1 MDIEIRAITEDE
13 RVDWLR
19 AAETSFSAVLKDD
32 ELQAILPTVESDRS
46 FGAFDGG
53 RIVGSAAG
61 CSFRLT
67 VPGGVRVPTAGVTA
81 VGVHPT
87 HRRRGINTALMAAIL
102 DQATERGEPFALLLA
117 SEAAIYGRFGYG
129 LTSLLGEFEAESAR
143 MDFVKGAPSGGHVY
157 LVSKEEA
164 MPIVDVV
171 YDASIGPGGV
181 ERNPSWRDYCFATV
195 GEDKDKPWFYAIH
208 RSEAGDPDAYAVY
221 TMKHDWTRSIP
232 SGTITVS
239 ECVASTAAGYA
250 GIWRYLFDVDLVAKV
265 EAWNRPVDEPL
276 LYLLREPRRLHLS
289 VNDGF
294 WLRVIDVVAA
304 LQARR
309 YQTDGRLV
317 LEIEDAFRPETSGRY
332 ELTVEDGAGRCD
344 RTDDPADLSGSINVL
359 GATYLGGATFHQLVL
374 AGQVEEQTD
383 GAVAKAD
390 TMFASVPAPWSP
402 FHF

>member
-1 MDIEIRAITEDE
+1 MDVDIRPITEDE
-13 RVDWLR
+13 RADWLR

-32 ELQAILPTVESDRS
+32 ELEASLPVIEPDRS
-46 FGAFDGG
+46 FGAFEGD

-61 CSFRLT
+61 CSFRT
-67 VPGGVRVPTAGVTA
+67 VVPGGARIPTAGVTA

-87 HRRRGINTALMAAIL
+87 HRRRGINTALMGAIL
-102 DQATERGEPFALLLA
+102 DQAAERREPFALLLA

-143 MDFVKGAPSGGHVY
+143 MAFVKGAPSAGRID

-171 YDASIGPGGV
+171 FDAAIGPGGV
-181 ERNPSWRDYCFATV
+181 ERDARWRDYCFATV

-208 RSEAGDPDAYAVY
+208 RSEAGEPDAYAVY

-239 ECVASTAAGYA
+239 ECVASTTAGYA

-265 EAWNRPVDEPL
+265 DAWNRPVDEPL
-276 LYLLREPRRLHLS
+276 FYLLREPRRLHFS

-304 LQARR
+304 LEARR
-309 YQTDGRLV
+309 YRADGRIVFELT
-317 LEIEDAFRPETSGRY
+317 DAFRPETAGRY
-332 ELTVEDGAGRCD
+332 ELTVDRGAGHCVRA
-344 RTDDPADLSGSINVL
+344 DDPADLSGAINIL
-359 GATYLGGATFHQLVL
+359 GATYLGGVSFHQLAL
-374 AGQVEEQTD
+374 AGQVEERTT

-390 TMFASVPAPWSP
+390 TIFASVPAPWSP

>member
-1 MDIEIRAITEDE
+1 MDVEIRPIAGDE
-13 RVDWLR
+13 RADWLR

-32 ELQAILPTVESDRS
+32 ELEASLPVIEPDRS
-46 FGAFDGG
+46 FGAFEGD
-53 RIVGSAAG
+53 RIVGTAAG
-61 CSFRLT
+61 CSFRT
-67 VPGGVRVPTAGVTA
+67 AVPGGARIPTAGVTA

-87 HRRRGINTALMAAIL
+87 HRRRGINTALMGTIL
-102 DQATERGEPFALLLA
+102 DQAAERREPFALLLA

-143 MDFVKGAPSGGHVY
+143 MEFVKGSPTGGRID

-164 MPIVDVV
+164 MPIVDLV

-181 ERNPSWRDYCFATV
+181 ERDARWRDYCFATV

-208 RSEAGDPDAYAVY
+208 RSEAGEPDAYAVY

-239 ECVASTAAGYA
+239 ECVASTTAGYA

-265 EAWNRPVDEPL
+265 DAWNRPVDEPL
-276 LYLLREPRRLHLS
+276 FYLLREPRRLHFS
-289 VNDGF
+289 VNDGL

-304 LQARR
+304 LEARR
-309 YQTDGRLV
+309 YRTDGRIVFELT
-317 LEIEDAFRPETSGRY
+317 DAFRPESAGRY
-332 ELTVEDGAGRCD
+332 ELTVDEGAGRCV
-344 RTDDPADLSGSINVL
+344 RTDDPADLFGAINVL
-359 GATYLGGATFHQLVL
+359 GATYLGGATYHQLAL
-374 AGQVEEQTD
+374 AGQVEERTT

>member
-1 MDIEIRAITEDE
+1 MDVDIRPITEDE
-13 RVDWLR
+13 RADWLR

-32 ELQAILPTVESDRS
+32 ELEASLPVIEPDRS
-46 FGAFDGG
+46 FGAFEGD

-61 CSFRLT
+61 CSFRT
-67 VPGGVRVPTAGVTA
+67 AVPGGARVPTAGVTA

-87 HRRRGINTALMAAIL
+87 HRRRGINTALMGAIL
-102 DQATERGEPFALLLA
+102 DQAAERREPLALLLA

-143 MDFVKGAPSGGHVY
+143 MDFVKGSPSGGRVD

-164 MPIVDVV
+164 MPIVDLV
-171 YDASIGPGGV
+171 YDAAIGPGGV
-181 ERNPSWRDYCFATV
+181 ERDARWRDYCFATV

-208 RSEAGDPDAYAVY
+208 RSAAGEPDAYAVY

-239 ECVASTAAGYA
+239 ECVASTAVGYA

-265 EAWNRPVDEPL
+265 EAWNRPIDESL
-276 LYLLREPRRLHLS
+276 LYLLREPRRLHFS

-294 WLRVIDVVAA
+294 WLRVIDVVEA
-304 LQARR
+304 LEARR
-309 YQTDGRLV
+309 YAADGRVV
-317 LEIEDAFRPETSGRY
+317 LEIADSFRPETAGRY
-332 ELTVEDGAGRCD
+332 ELTVEEGAGRCV
-344 RTDDPADLSGSINVL
+344 RTDDPPDLSGAINVL
-359 GATYLGGATFHQLVL
+359 GATYLGGATFHQLGL
-374 AGQVEEQTD
+374 AGQVEERAA
-383 GAVAKAD
+383 GGVARAD
-390 TMFASVPAPWSP
+390 AMFASVPAPWSP